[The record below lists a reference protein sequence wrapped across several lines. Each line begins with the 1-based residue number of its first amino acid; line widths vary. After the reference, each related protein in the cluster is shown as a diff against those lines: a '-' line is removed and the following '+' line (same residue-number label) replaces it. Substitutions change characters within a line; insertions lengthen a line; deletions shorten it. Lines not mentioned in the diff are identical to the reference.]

1 MSLLAVVTVDDN
13 TGGRIAVCFISH
25 YFGASCSPRKER
37 EGAHAKL
44 ICRPYILTSLWISVS
59 ISSHLISLCKT
70 RGAHI
75 GVETQMIS
83 KDKMSGVL
91 NISEQN
97 QRNPESFWPKM
108 TRNTIKTVTL

>member
-1 MSLLAVVTVDDN
+1 MNVRV
-13 TGGRIAVCFISH
+13 F
-25 YFGASCSPRKER
+25 
-37 EGAHAKL
+37 
-44 ICRPYILTSLWISVS
+44 
-59 ISSHLISLCKT
+59 LCKT

-83 KDKMSGVL
+83 KEKMSGVL